1 MICIGLLV
9 TAPAFAGGDSVEP
22 KHEDWQHAGY
32 LGTFDRASLQRGFQ
46 VYKQVCAA
54 CHSLN
59 LMSYRNLEMLGYTDK
74 EVRAIA
80 AEATIVDGPNDEGEM
95 FDRPGIPAD
104 RFQSPYPND
113 NAARYANN
121 GALPPDLSLIVRAR
135 HHGEDYV
142 YSLLTGYKEAPED
155 FELMSGMSYNEYF
168 AGHQIAM
175 AAPLSDDMVV
185 YGDGTEATTEQMAK
199 DVVTFLAWTS
209 DPHQEARKHMGVKV
223 LIFLFIMFGLFY
235 MSKKKVWRDVKKK

>member
-1 MICIGLLV
+1 
-9 TAPAFAGGDSVEP
+9 
-22 KHEDWQHAGY
+22 
-32 LGTFDRASLQRGFQ
+32 
-46 VYKQVCAA
+46 
-54 CHSLN
+54 
-59 LMSYRNLEMLGYTDK
+59 
-74 EVRAIA
+74 
-80 AEATIVDGPNDEGEM
+80 M